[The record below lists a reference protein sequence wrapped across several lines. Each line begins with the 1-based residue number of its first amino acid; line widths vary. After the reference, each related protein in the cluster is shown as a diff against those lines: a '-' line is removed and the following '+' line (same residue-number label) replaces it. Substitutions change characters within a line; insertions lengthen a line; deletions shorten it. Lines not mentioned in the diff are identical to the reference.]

1 MYGRKIEVLVHVGN
15 KGYRMDEEKVV
26 NQQRNEIK
34 DDEQKKKVR
43 EKGRNKVNRTGGGKG
58 KQKV

>member
-1 MYGRKIEVLVHVGN
+1 
-15 KGYRMDEEKVV
+15 MDEEKVV

-34 DDEQKKKVR
+34 DDEWKEKVR
-43 EKGRNKVNRTGGGKG
+43 EIRRNTVTVNRTGGGKS

>member
-1 MYGRKIEVLVHVGN
+1 M
-15 KGYRMDEEKVV
+15 V

-34 DDEQKKKVR
+34 DDEQKEKAR
-43 EKGRNKVNRTGGGKG
+43 EIRRNTVNRTGGGKG

>member
-1 MYGRKIEVLVHVGN
+1 
-15 KGYRMDEEKVV
+15 MDEEKVV

-34 DDEQKKKVR
+34 DDKQKEKVR
-43 EKGRNKVNRTGGGKG
+43 EIRNTVNRTGGGKG

>member
-1 MYGRKIEVLVHVGN
+1 
-15 KGYRMDEEKVV
+15 MDEEKVV

-34 DDEQKKKVR
+34 DDEWKEKVR
-43 EKGRNKVNRTGGGKG
+43 EIRRNTVNRTGGGKS

>member
-1 MYGRKIEVLVHVGN
+1 
-15 KGYRMDEEKVV
+15 MDEEKVV

-34 DDEQKKKVR
+34 DDEQEKVR
-43 EKGRNKVNRTGGGKG
+43 EKGRHTVNRTGGGKG